1 MKTLTIKDLA
11 RTEQLDRGAMAAVR
25 GGWSMNSAS
34 CAPSYTPS
42 SMLCWKPGT
51 ESYAPSFDKS
61 ISATQNLLQQQSV
74 TTATANGSAFL
85 DGVHVDSDVHQDG
98 KNKIIG

>member
-1 MKTLTIKDLA
+1 MKTLTIQDLP
-11 RTEQLDRGAMAAVR
+11 RTEQLDRGAMTLVR
-25 GGWSMNSAS
+25 GGWSMASAS
-34 CAPSYTPS
+34 YAPS
-42 SMLCWKPGT
+42 SMTSWKPGT
-51 ESYAPSFDKS
+51 GSYAPSFDSS

-85 DGVHVDSDVHQDG
+85 HGVDVHSDVHQDG